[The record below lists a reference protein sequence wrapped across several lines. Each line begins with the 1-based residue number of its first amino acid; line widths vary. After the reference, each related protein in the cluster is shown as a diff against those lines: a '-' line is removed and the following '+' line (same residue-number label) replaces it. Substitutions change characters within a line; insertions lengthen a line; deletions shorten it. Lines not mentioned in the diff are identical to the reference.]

1 MCIRDR
7 SGLLRLKFET
17 LDTSRGE
24 FEGYGAVFGNV
35 DSHGDIIEPGAFAA
49 SITHHK
55 SSGTAPVMLWSHKA
69 DEPVGRWISLKE
81 DTIGLLVRGRIN
93 LASSRGRDAHAHI
106 TGGDV
111 TGLSIGYRVPK
122 GGEVYDAK
130 NGVNRLSAIDLF
142 EISLVTIPS
151 NRLARIRVESKGEL
165 EELLCKRANLS
176 REAARRVVAGGYDAL
191 TNTQSPNLS
200 PLVRALQASA
210 KRY

>member
-1 MCIRDR
+1 MNTDPQLKE

-111 TGLSIGYRVPK
+111 TGLSIGYRRPE
-122 GGEVYDAK
+122 GWRGL
-130 NGVNRLSAIDLF
+130 RC
-142 EISLVTIPS
+142 
-151 NRLARIRVESKGEL
+151 
-165 EELLCKRANLS
+165 EEWR
-176 REAARRVVAGGYDAL
+176 
-191 TNTQSPNLS
+191 QSPERHR
-200 PLVRALQASA
+200 PLRNIPCHDPIEPACAYPRREQGRAGRASMQARQSLA
-210 KRY
+210 